1 MDEVEDGAP
10 LDILEPF
17 EATKR
22 ERRGI
27 GVHDGVVAVDDDR
40 VRAQLDQTTVALLAV
55 GGLAHCPQRHANKD
69 EQQGAAAHGEDD
81 PAQRHAYEE
90 VVEHRHQ
97 DQVDEQEQGD
107 DDADQQAGALQRKVQ
122 PRKHGLWRIGRAGL
136 LLQWHLACHPELA
149 RDLSRSSPR
158 FLAPLGMTKGSD
170 ECRLLVLAIDAA
182 EHVAHLAQGGVRA
195 HAVHDRGHHVVA
207 SGLRSCLHT
216 PQRLGNARM
225 VALAAHPLEPPQMPL
240 RALGRDRMNRDLDFI
255 LVALGEIVDPD
266 QDALLRIHFLLVAVR
281 RIGVLSLREAFFNSL
296 EHAAHLVDAREVVEA
311 AALHAVGH
319 GLDGV

>member
-122 PRKHGLWRIGRAGL
+122 PRSMAFGESAARARFYSGIWPVIPSL
-136 LLQWHLACHPELA
+136 RGISAVRA
-149 RDLSRSSPR
+149 RDSS
-158 FLAPLGMTKGSD
+158 
-170 ECRLLVLAIDAA
+170 
-182 EHVAHLAQGGVRA
+182 
-195 HAVHDRGHHVVA
+195 
-207 SGLRSCLHT
+207 LRS
-216 PQRLGNARM
+216 
-225 VALAAHPLEPPQMPL
+225 E
-240 RALGRDRMNRDLDFI
+240 
-255 LVALGEIVDPD
+255 
-266 QDALLRIHFLLVAVR
+266 
-281 RIGVLSLREAFFNSL
+281 
-296 EHAAHLVDAREVVEA
+296 
-311 AALHAVGH
+311 
-319 GLDGV
+319 